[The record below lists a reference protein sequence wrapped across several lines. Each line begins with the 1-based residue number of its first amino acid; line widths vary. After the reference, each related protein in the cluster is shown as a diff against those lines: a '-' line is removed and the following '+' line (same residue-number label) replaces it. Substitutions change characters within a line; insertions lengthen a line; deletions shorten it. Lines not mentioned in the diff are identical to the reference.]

1 MVLEKDLFRFYER
14 LKESCARSGDHTLH
28 VFVAGI
34 YVDSAVALKI
44 LTDLLRADSLQYS
57 VFPVYGYDDI
67 TAHANKAAAGN
78 QAYTAVFLNC
88 GATEDLCGLLGVGPS
103 VSLFVVDC
111 HRPVHLNNAAL
122 HNSKVVL
129 AQSPESEP
137 EDPGSFFGQPSGCVV
152 FEMAHGMRRDT
163 SEHLWLACVSITDQ
177 FVHSRLAP
185 EHYTAG
191 CLDLE
196 DKVTTAAAMEAP
208 RSAVME
214 DGVSVKLPDMGRIQ
228 FQHEL
233 RLMCLPRWNL
243 FDSLLYSSYPATKLK
258 TWTEPGLRRLRLL
271 LGQLGI
277 PHAQAK
283 QRYPF
288 MPAATR
294 SRLKD
299 DVQRFGPSHGLS
311 DMCYR
316 AFHRY
321 NGYKCMNVRVWQ
333 LVPCGGGLLD
343 TSTPHTCAAL
353 ERPPDLT
360 RPLPPHV
367 TRGAHSQ
374 LPLSTSLLCH
384 KGLLSTHTPTFSSL
398 PLPHSLP
405 CQATPTTFHV
415 SASDVV
421 YGITALLGSHS
432 PADSHGAL
440 VPILALLL
448 PPSPPPP
455 PPPQPPFLAPSSTR
469 FRVSASDVVY
479 GITALLGETNVVYG
493 ITALLESHSPAPTGL
508 AAGDNGAAAHAHT
521 NNSFWTALSA
531 LHLRGWKQLEEGMD
545 LAIRMQAALVRQGS
559 LAIAKKGAIRSTC
572 GRHRFRYML
581 LDDHSDARL
590 IAHPLALTRL
600 LLFLMDAL
608 KLFSLRLI
616 AHPLALMRL
625 LLFLMDALK
634 VGRRGRGNQGDGGGG
649 EEWVRGMPLWQG
661 VVSPLT
667 IPAFPSLIVSLI
679 RPSTPPGA
687 RRAASPH
694 GGGSITAIIPIS
706 THRGSVTQ
714 TEARATHGQVCIL
727 HSTRFVKYVIL
738 RPSPLI
744 K

>member
-14 LKESCARSGDHTLH
+14 LKESCARSVDHTLH

-88 GATEDLCGLLGVGPS
+88 GAAEDLCGLLGNRASESIELEFTLIPVPRPLFPASNLQAYTAVFLNCGATEDLCGLLGVGPS
-103 VSLFVVDC
+103 VSLFVLDC
-111 HRPVHLNNAAL
+111 HRPVHLTNAAL
-122 HNSKVVL
+122 HNTKVPWVMRVVLAQSPESKPEDPFLSPPPPPPLFPFPPSIFLPSPQTSCPLHCHLPPPPPFFSSPPFLSPPLPLLSPPHPQVVLAQSPESEPEGPFLSPSLRPHLSPPPPSSQVVL

-137 EDPGSFFGQPSGCVV
+137 EDPFVSPSLPHHLSPSPLHRQVVLAQSPESEPEDPFLARILADQGATGSGSDGDDSPWESDSDSASDSDSDG
-152 FEMAHGMRRDT
+152 
-163 SEHLWLACVSITDQ
+163 LACVSITDQ

-196 DKVTTAAAMEAP
+196 EKVTTAAAMEAP
-208 RSAVME
+208 RAAVME

-321 NGYKCMNVRVWQ
+321 NGYK
-333 LVPCGGGLLD
+333 
-343 TSTPHTCAAL
+343 
-353 ERPPDLT
+353 
-360 RPLPPHV
+360 
-367 TRGAHSQ
+367 
-374 LPLSTSLLCH
+374 
-384 KGLLSTHTPTFSSL
+384 
-398 PLPHSLP
+398 
-405 CQATPTTFHV
+405 FHV
-415 SASDVV
+415 SASD
-421 YGITALLGSHS
+421 
-432 PADSHGAL
+432 
-440 VPILALLL
+440 
-448 PPSPPPP
+448 
-455 PPPQPPFLAPSSTR
+455 
-469 FRVSASDVVY
+469 
-479 GITALLGETNVVYG
+479 VVYG

-508 AAGDNGAAAHAHT
+508 AGGDNGAAHAHT
-521 NNSFWTALSA
+521 NDSFWTALSA
-531 LHLRGWKQLEEGMD
+531 LHLRGWQQLEEGMD

-608 KLFSLRLI
+608 KEQGERPRPMVVAASL
-616 AHPLALMRL
+616 PS
-625 LLFLMDALK
+625 
-634 VGRRGRGNQGDGGGG
+634 
-649 EEWVRGMPLWQG
+649 
-661 VVSPLT
+661 SPS
-667 IPAFPSLIVSLI
+667 ALIVGVSHKPRL
-679 RPSTPPGA
+679 
-687 RRAASPH
+687 
-694 GGGSITAIIPIS
+694 
-706 THRGSVTQ
+706 
-714 TEARATHGQVCIL
+714 GQL
-727 HSTRFVKYVIL
+727 MG
-738 RPSPLI
+738 
-744 K
+744 

>member
-1 MVLEKDLFRFYER
+1 M
-14 LKESCARSGDHTLH
+14 SCPRQ
-28 VFVAGI
+28 
-34 YVDSAVALKI
+34 
-44 LTDLLRADSLQYS
+44 DLLRADSLQYS

-103 VSLFVVDC
+103 VSLFVLDC
-111 HRPVHLNNAAL
+111 HRPVHLTNAAL
-122 HNSKVVL
+122 HNTKPHSSLGVGPSVLLFVLDCHRPVHLTNAALHNTKVPWGMRPIPPPPSYPAGASPVAREQAREPLLIPFSPTPSLPPPTPNFPTLFPNILPIAPPPPSPTSLSLPPLPFLSPRCCQVVL

-137 EDPGSFFGQPSGCVV
+137 EDPFSLSSTPIFLPPPFHIPPHSLPPPFAPPPRHPQVVLAQSPESEPEDPFLSPSLPPHLSPPPPSSQPSGCVV

-196 DKVTTAAAMEAP
+196 EKVTTAAAMEAP
-208 RSAVME
+208 RTAVME

-321 NGYKCMNVRVWQ
+321 NGYK
-333 LVPCGGGLLD
+333 
-343 TSTPHTCAAL
+343 
-353 ERPPDLT
+353 
-360 RPLPPHV
+360 
-367 TRGAHSQ
+367 
-374 LPLSTSLLCH
+374 
-384 KGLLSTHTPTFSSL
+384 
-398 PLPHSLP
+398 
-405 CQATPTTFHV
+405 FHV
-415 SASDVV
+415 SASD
-421 YGITALLGSHS
+421 
-432 PADSHGAL
+432 
-440 VPILALLL
+440 
-448 PPSPPPP
+448 
-455 PPPQPPFLAPSSTR
+455 
-469 FRVSASDVVY
+469 
-479 GITALLGETNVVYG
+479 VVYG

-508 AAGDNGAAAHAHT
+508 APGDNGAAHAHT
-521 NNSFWTALSA
+521 NDSFWTALSA

-608 KLFSLRLI
+608 KEQGERPRPMVVAASL
-616 AHPLALMRL
+616 PS
-625 LLFLMDALK
+625 
-634 VGRRGRGNQGDGGGG
+634 
-649 EEWVRGMPLWQG
+649 
-661 VVSPLT
+661 SPS
-667 IPAFPSLIVSLI
+667 ALIVGLSHKPRL
-679 RPSTPPGA
+679 
-687 RRAASPH
+687 
-694 GGGSITAIIPIS
+694 
-706 THRGSVTQ
+706 
-714 TEARATHGQVCIL
+714 GQL
-727 HSTRFVKYVIL
+727 MG
-738 RPSPLI
+738 
-744 K
+744 

>member
-103 VSLFVVDC
+103 VSLFVLDC
-111 HRPVHLNNAAL
+111 HRPVHLTNAAL
-122 HNSKVVL
+122 HNTKVVL

-137 EDPGSFFGQPSGCVV
+137 EDPFLARILADQGATGSGSNGDDSPWESDSDSASDSDSDGFSPGRGRGRGVGRGGRRPGGGGGAGGSEGEDDDDDDDDDDGFGGGTEGRKRRGRRRGQRGRRRRQREEERERERDPAVRARRRERRRVRLEYYNRGSFFGQPSGCVV

-196 DKVTTAAAMEAP
+196 EKVTTAAAMEAP
-208 RSAVME
+208 RTAVME

-321 NGYKCMNVRVWQ
+321 NGYK
-333 LVPCGGGLLD
+333 
-343 TSTPHTCAAL
+343 
-353 ERPPDLT
+353 
-360 RPLPPHV
+360 
-367 TRGAHSQ
+367 
-374 LPLSTSLLCH
+374 
-384 KGLLSTHTPTFSSL
+384 
-398 PLPHSLP
+398 
-405 CQATPTTFHV
+405 FHV

-421 YGITALLGSHS
+421 YGITALL
-432 PADSHGAL
+432 
-440 VPILALLL
+440 
-448 PPSPPPP
+448 
-455 PPPQPPFLAPSSTR
+455 
-469 FRVSASDVVY
+469 
-479 GITALLGETNVVYG
+479 
-493 ITALLESHSPAPTGL
+493 ESHSPALTGL
-508 AAGDNGAAAHAHT
+508 AGGDNGTAHAHT
-521 NNSFWTALSA
+521 NDSFWTALSA

-608 KLFSLRLI
+608 KEQGERPRPMAVAASL
-616 AHPLALMRL
+616 PS
-625 LLFLMDALK
+625 
-634 VGRRGRGNQGDGGGG
+634 
-649 EEWVRGMPLWQG
+649 
-661 VVSPLT
+661 SPS
-667 IPAFPSLIVSLI
+667 ALIVGVSHKPRL
-679 RPSTPPGA
+679 
-687 RRAASPH
+687 
-694 GGGSITAIIPIS
+694 
-706 THRGSVTQ
+706 
-714 TEARATHGQVCIL
+714 GQL
-727 HSTRFVKYVIL
+727 MG
-738 RPSPLI
+738 
-744 K
+744 